1 MSAEQICR
9 EAFGRR
15 VREIWIAWA
24 KEQPTPKPS
33 WLVPWEQLSEP
44 DKGVDRRIGETIA
57 REYAAQII
65 AESGVREALTLAK
78 GDIQFWIEHNR
89 DGENPMG
96 EIGRSMLKTR
106 AVLDAAL
113 ANLTASP

>member
-1 MSAEQICR
+1 MTAEQICR
-9 EAFGRR
+9 EAAKVVVKAMFA
-15 VREIWIAWA
+15 EIATFFDGPSQVVIASE
-24 KEQPTPKPS
+24 KEIALLQPII
-33 WLVPWEQLSEP
+33 L
-44 DKGVDRRIGETIA
+44 RA
-57 REYAAQII
+57 CAQII
-65 AESGVREALTLAK
+65 AESGAREALTLAK

-113 ANLTASP
+113 ANLPWKAQ